1 MEWLKDREKETCM
14 ENVVKRVT
22 IKDQKQRA

>member
-1 MEWLKDREKETCM
+1 MEWLKDREKETFM